1 MKYYIA
7 LFQKIKDY
15 YKAQTSNQNEIALIC
30 PSLRVYEDSE
40 MKLLLPQ
47 MLIKEELKGEA
58 LLKKQDLSFQLNSLP
73 TSDKYWD
80 INPSNTLFEV
90 YNQILDTN
98 QEGTIEEDT
107 TETEVAKNVLFDSK
121 GKPTKEKKAYD
132 KYLEKYEKIIAEWEE
147 HISKYSEE
155 STEDE
160 KNIWIE
166 KLNIIIQKKENSL
179 AECKLLGFKKTI
191 ESALEKIN
199 ESNAF
204 DLFLSE
210 MKSAKYTLE
219 GSKKTSIISQ
229 ESYLDINFIP
239 YNFMSTDNGWN
250 KLVIEKKELEELYE
264 VAKIEE
270 NDFPNELI
278 SIDYDEKNITGIEL
292 EFSIISMQRNWFSL
306 APLVSNFFQWKEAK
320 SISDGQTISNDF
332 LLSAYP
338 KKMILIKNLK
348 INIEETI
355 DAIMVSNVNQLI
367 RFGPILMKNQL
378 FVNAASNI
386 KFIKAIKNKDVLQS
400 NNIKNYNNK
409 ATLESN
415 NIILNS
421 PKITSP
427 IAPVTRTNP
436 MISRVMMNRSLAR
449 NPVLEVKSTVLNP
462 ILFQPI
468 KIIEIKNNIATIQI
482 NVKDKITKIGIYKTE
497 ISIMGINNSIFKE
510 VETDQDGIIHFEL
523 PVGNY
528 SVVIKKDG
536 YSLLKTPLNILNTN
550 TVNQEYILNP
560 ESIAYDT
567 YFLVGMIC
575 EKLPKIPK

>member
-15 YKAQTSNQNEIALIC
+15 YKKQTSNQNEIALIC

-47 MLIKEELKGEA
+47 MLIEEELKGEA
-58 LLKKQDLSFQLNSLP
+58 LLKKQDLAFQLNSLP

-90 YNQILDTN
+90 YNQILNTN
-98 QEGTIEEDT
+98 QEVTIEEET
-107 TETEVAKNVLFDSK
+107 TETEAAKNILFDSK

-132 KYLEKYEKIIAEWEE
+132 KYLNQFEKIISEWEE
-147 HISKYSEE
+147 HVSKYSD
-155 STEDE
+155 SLTENE
-160 KNIWIE
+160 KNIWLE
-166 KLNIIIQKKENSL
+166 KLNIILQKKENTL
-179 AECKLLGFKKTI
+179 ADFKLLGFKKTV
-191 ESALEKIN
+191 ETALAKIN
-199 ESNAF
+199 ESDDF
-204 DLFLSE
+204 ELFISE

-219 GSKKTSIISQ
+219 GSKKTGIISQ

-239 YNFMSTDNGWN
+239 FNFMTTDNGWN
-250 KLVIEKKELEELYE
+250 KLVIEKNELEELYKE
-264 VAKIEE
+264 AKIEE
-270 NDFPNELI
+270 NEFPSELI

-306 APLVSNFFQWKEAK
+306 APLVSDFFQWNEAK
-320 SISDGQTISNDF
+320 SISDGKTISNDF

-338 KKMILIKNLK
+338 KKMVLIKNLK

-355 DAIMVSNVNQLI
+355 DAIKVSNVNQLI

-378 FVNAASNI
+378 FVNETSNI
-386 KFIKAIKNKDVLQS
+386 KFIKAIKNKGVLQS

-409 ATLESN
+409 ATLE
-415 NIILNS
+415 LNTIAANT
-421 PKITSP
+421 PNPVSP
-427 IAPVTRTNP
+427 ITPITRTTAMN
-436 MISRVMMNRSLAR
+436 SRIMMSRSLAR
-449 NPVLEVKSTVLNP
+449 NPVLDVKPTILNP

-468 KIIEIKNNIATIQI
+468 KIIEIKNNIAIVHIT
-482 NVKDKITKIGIYKTE
+482 VKDKITKIGIYKTE
-497 ISIMGINNSIFKE
+497 ISIMGINNSVFKE
-510 VETDQDGIIHFEL
+510 VETDQDGSIHFDL
-523 PVGNY
+523 PIGNY
-528 SVVIKKDG
+528 SVEMKKDG

>member
-179 AECKLLGFKKTI
+179 ADCKLLGFKKTI

-239 YNFMSTDNGWN
+239 
-250 KLVIEKKELEELYE
+250 
-264 VAKIEE
+264 
-270 NDFPNELI
+270 
-278 SIDYDEKNITGIEL
+278 
-292 EFSIISMQRNWFSL
+292 IIL
-306 APLVSNFFQWKEAK
+306 CLP
-320 SISDGQTISNDF
+320 
-332 LLSAYP
+332 
-338 KKMILIKNLK
+338 
-348 INIEETI
+348 
-355 DAIMVSNVNQLI
+355 IMV
-367 RFGPILMKNQL
+367 G
-378 FVNAASNI
+378 
-386 KFIKAIKNKDVLQS
+386 
-400 NNIKNYNNK
+400 
-409 ATLESN
+409 
-415 NIILNS
+415 
-421 PKITSP
+421 
-427 IAPVTRTNP
+427 
-436 MISRVMMNRSLAR
+436 IS
-449 NPVLEVKSTVLNP
+449 
-462 ILFQPI
+462 
-468 KIIEIKNNIATIQI
+468 
-482 NVKDKITKIGIYKTE
+482 
-497 ISIMGINNSIFKE
+497 
-510 VETDQDGIIHFEL
+510 
-523 PVGNY
+523 
-528 SVVIKKDG
+528 
-536 YSLLKTPLNILNTN
+536 
-550 TVNQEYILNP
+550 
-560 ESIAYDT
+560 
-567 YFLVGMIC
+567 
-575 EKLPKIPK
+575 